1 MFFCKEKYETKKGIL
16 TAMPFFFKGRH
27 KTEKKQESLMSGDK
41 SPETNHVTGSVR
53 DSLAE
58 NLDVLKEITGN
69 SADIVI
75 RRLKTGADS
84 QIETAVVYVAGITN
98 EKAIHDFLLE
108 SIMNAQ
114 ELMKKES
121 GGEVL
126 ETIAEDA
133 VALGGVNQEKRL
145 DKIVDSLMAG
155 GTVILADGTESAVV
169 TSTKGG
175 EKRSIKEPENQQ
187 SFRGSREG
195 FIEALDTNISL
206 IRKIIKN
213 PNLWVEKLNMGS
225 VTKTDVAIMYING
238 ICNKKTVKEVKKRLA
253 GIEIDSILESGYIEQ
268 FIEDVTFTTFPTVY
282 HTERPDMVAGNLLE
296 GRIAILVDGTPF
308 VLLVPAVFIQFF
320 QSVEDYYSRF
330 DIATFIRFLR
340 VLIFFISL
348 IAPAIYVGATTFHQE
363 MIPTQL
369 LIVIAAQREIVP
381 FPAVMEALIMEI
393 SFEILRE
400 AGIRLPKA
408 IGSAVS
414 IVGAIVIGQAAVQAG
429 IVSPAMVIIVAITAI
444 SSFATPSFAM
454 AISARLIRFLFILAA
469 ATTGFFG
476 IILGLIMMFVH
487 LSSIRSFGVPYMT
500 PFAPFISKNWGDS
513 VVRLPWWT
521 HEKRPELLGNDNK
534 LRQGKHQKPHPPAS
548 SEMKTNQEEGD
559 QNET

>member
-1 MFFCKEKYETKKGIL
+1 
-16 TAMPFFFKGRH
+16 MPFFFKGRP
-27 KTEKKQESLMSGDK
+27 KTEKKRESLMSDDK
-41 SPETNHVTGSVR
+41 TPESSHVHGLVR
-53 DSLAE
+53 FSLAE
-58 NLDVLKEITGN
+58 NLDVIKEITGN
-69 SADIVI
+69 SADVVT
-75 RRLKTGADS
+75 RKVKTGVDGE
-84 QIETAVVYVAGITN
+84 IEVAVVYIGGITD

-108 SIMNAQ
+108 SILNAA
-114 ELMKKES
+114 ELKEKES
-121 GGEVL
+121 GFEVL
-126 ETIAEDA
+126 EVIAGDA
-133 VALGGVNQEKRL
+133 VALGGVKREKQL
-145 DKIVDSLMAG
+145 DHILNSLMAG
-155 GTVILADGTESAVV
+155 STVIFAEGTQSAVV

-187 SFRGSREG
+187 AFRGPREG
-195 FIEALDTNISL
+195 FIESLDTNIAMV
-206 IRKIIKN
+206 RKIIKN
-213 PNLWVEKLNMGS
+213 PNLWVEKVNMGS

-253 GIEIDSILESGYIEQ
+253 GIEMDSILESGYIEQ
-268 FIEDVTFTTFPTVY
+268 FIEDVSFTTFPTVY

-348 IAPAIYVGATTFHQE
+348 IAPAVYVGATTFHQE

-369 LIVIAAQREIVP
+369 LVVIAAQRENVP
-381 FPAVMEALIMEI
+381 FPAVVEALIMEV

-414 IVGAIVIGQAAVQAG
+414 IVGAIVIGQASVQAG

-454 AISARLIRFLFILAA
+454 AISVRLIRFFFILAA
-469 ATTGFFG
+469 STTGFFG
-476 IILGLIMMFVH
+476 IILGLIVMFVH
-487 LSSIRSFGVPYMT
+487 LCSIRSFGVPYMT
-500 PFAPFISKNWGDS
+500 PFAPFVSKNWGDS
-513 VVRLPWWT
+513 IVRAPWWT
-521 HEKRPELLGNDNK
+521 HEERPDLIGNDNK
-534 LRQGKHQKPHPPAS
+534 LRQGKDQKPNAPDS
-548 SEMKTNQEEGD
+548 SEMKIKQKEGD